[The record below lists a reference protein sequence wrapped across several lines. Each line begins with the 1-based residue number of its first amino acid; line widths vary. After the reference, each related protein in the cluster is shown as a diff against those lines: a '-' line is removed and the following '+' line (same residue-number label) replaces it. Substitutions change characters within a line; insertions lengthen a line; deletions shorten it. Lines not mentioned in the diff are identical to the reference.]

1 MMDAIRNFIEVH
13 PVFCAICALI
23 AYGIVLEFR
32 VVALLDRRQEE
43 SDGLPKDW
51 PYRGEN
57 RKERNEW

>member
-1 MMDAIRNFIEVH
+1 MMDEIRNFVEVH

-32 VVALLDRRQEE
+32 VAAVLDRRQEE

-51 PYRGEN
+51 PR
-57 RKERNEW
+57 EWRDR